1 MKMTEL
7 EQGHYLLL
15 CTHPNFLGMI
25 FLYLWATHFPKLL
38 MIPQAF
44 AGSANGLLR
53 KSSVS
58 NTEYRT
64 FAQYTAGK
72 SPPPPTPRQIS
83 QALCMVPSI

>member
-7 EQGHYLLL
+7 EQGRYLLL

-25 FLYLWATHFPKLL
+25 FFIFMGTHFPKLL

-58 NTEYRT
+58 NTGYRT

-72 SPPPPTPRQIS
+72 SPPSPP
-83 QALCMVPSI
+83 ANFPSPVYGSKHL